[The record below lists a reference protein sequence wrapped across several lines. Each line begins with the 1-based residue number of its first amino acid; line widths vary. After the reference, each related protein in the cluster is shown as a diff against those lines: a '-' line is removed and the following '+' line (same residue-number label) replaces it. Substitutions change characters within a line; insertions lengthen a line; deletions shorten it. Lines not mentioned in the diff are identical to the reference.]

1 MKTKEL
7 TINAMLMAVTVIMAI
22 IPQLGVIT
30 IGVAT
35 VTIMHIPVIV
45 AGLVLGLRAG
55 LINAFVFGLSTLF
68 VALTRGAS
76 PFDLLFINPLVSI
89 LPRLV
94 FGLSVGVVANITK
107 KYIKNFSI
115 SAIITAII
123 STIVHTTA
131 VVIAAFI
138 VIKVTQNAALIGVT
152 DTFMIFAGLFFTI
165 NMMFE
170 IGVAVVIGVPVA
182 LALKRVHRK

>member
-1 MKTKEL
+1 MKTKDL
-7 TINAMLMAVTVIMAI
+7 TINAMLIAVTVVMAI

-35 VTIMHIPVIV
+35 VTIMHVPVIV

-55 LINAFVFGLSTLF
+55 LINAFVFGLSTLV
-68 VALTRGAS
+68 VALTRGSS

-94 FGLSVGVVANITK
+94 FGFSVGVVASIAK

-131 VVIAAFI
+131 VVVAAFI
-138 VIKVTQNAALIGVT
+138 VIRLTQNSGLLGLT
-152 DTFMIFAGLFFTI
+152 DTFMVFAGLFFTV
-165 NMMFE
+165 NMVFE
-170 IGVAVVIGVPVA
+170 IGVAIVIGVPLA
-182 LALKRVHRK
+182 LALKRVHRI